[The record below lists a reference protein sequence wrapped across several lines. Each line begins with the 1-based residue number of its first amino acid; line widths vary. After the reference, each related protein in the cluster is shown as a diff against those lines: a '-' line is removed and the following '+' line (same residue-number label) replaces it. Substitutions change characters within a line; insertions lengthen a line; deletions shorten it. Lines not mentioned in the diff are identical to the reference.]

1 MISTL
6 TLDFECSALTL
17 IRTAVSRRSICSI
30 MLPKLVDGNAHFAN
44 FRVFFFLSRS
54 ANVRWNQF
62 RVNNIYCITLCSAF
76 LQLINLGWCI
86 LPPSKWCWWLFPRLR
101 GFRRMFDHSFPE
113 CAFFLKWR
121 LARAQKFHSL
131 CQDQST
137 VAQRAET
144 TVAKC
149 SLTSCVWARL
159 RIGSHITPGQRHSQ
173 PTPNQGCMRV
183 RCNLPPA
190 HLAER
195 PGSFTCHCGNNGV
208 ERTPNK
214 SQHTQLTMKKKIL
227 PPLLPGFELATFRS
241 RVRRSYQQ
249 VIPAPSKQLVS
260 WCFEP
265 SQPQAQKAQVIISTC
280 GWLLF
285 CFVLLAERLSVEL
298 QWLTLW
304 W

>member
-113 CAFFLKWR
+113 CAFFLEVEISSRTKIS
-121 LARAQKFHSL
+121 LFMPGSVHSGSASWDDCGQMFPDKL
-131 CQDQST
+131 R
-137 VAQRAET
+137 V
-144 TVAKC
+144 
-149 SLTSCVWARL
+149 SCF
-159 RIGSHITPGQRHSQ
+159 RIRSYTMPGQRHSQ
-173 PTPNQGCMRV
+173 PTP
-183 RCNLPPA
+183 
-190 HLAER
+190 
-195 PGSFTCHCGNNGV
+195 
-208 ERTPNK
+208 TP
-214 SQHTQLTMKKKIL
+214 
-227 PPLLPGFELATFRS
+227 
-241 RVRRSYQQ
+241 
-249 VIPAPSKQLVS
+249 
-260 WCFEP
+260 
-265 SQPQAQKAQVIISTC
+265 
-280 GWLLF
+280 
-285 CFVLLAERLSVEL
+285 
-298 QWLTLW
+298 
-304 W
+304 